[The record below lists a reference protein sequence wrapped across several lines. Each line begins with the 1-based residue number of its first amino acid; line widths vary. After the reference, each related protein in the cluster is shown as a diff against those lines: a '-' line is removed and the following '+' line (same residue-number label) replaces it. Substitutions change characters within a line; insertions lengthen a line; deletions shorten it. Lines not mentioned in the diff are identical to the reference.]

1 MKKGERI
8 YAIIPAAGQ
17 GSRMGADYPN
27 KQFLDLQGMPILIRT
42 LLVFEKSPIV
52 DGIAIAVGASE
63 IDLLKAM
70 CEKYKITKLIGITPG
85 GLTRQDSVRGA
96 LAFLSTYLTT
106 KKIPASTTIV
116 LIHDGAR
123 PFVTGAILERCI
135 EGVKKYRA
143 CGAGVQVKDT
153 IKQVHP
159 DGRILHTPSREGLW
173 AIQTPQAFLFSL
185 IERLHEKAFL
195 EGLAFTDDTAIAEYF
210 GQEVRMIQGDYR
222 NIKITTPEDL
232 IYGEALLKQD
242 SEEKSR

>member
-8 YAIIPAAGQ
+8 YAVIPAAGQ
-17 GSRMGADYPN
+17 GSRMGADYPD
-27 KQFLDLQGMPILIRT
+27 KQFLELQGMPILLRT
-42 LLVFEKSPIV
+42 LLVFEKSPLI
-52 DGIAIAVGASE
+52 DGIVIAIGSSE
-63 IDLLKAM
+63 TDLLKTM

-96 LAFLSTYLTT
+96 LAFLSGYFSS
-106 KKIPASTTIV
+106 KKIPPASAIV

-123 PFVTGAILERCI
+123 PFVTDAVIERCI

-173 AIQTPQAFLFSL
+173 AIQTPQAFIFTL

-195 EGLAFTDDTAIAEYF
+195 EGRAFTDDTAIAEYF
-210 GQEVRMIQGDYR
+210 GQEVRIVQGDYR

-232 IYGEALLKQD
+232 IYGEALLKQQN
-242 SEEKSR
+242 EEKS